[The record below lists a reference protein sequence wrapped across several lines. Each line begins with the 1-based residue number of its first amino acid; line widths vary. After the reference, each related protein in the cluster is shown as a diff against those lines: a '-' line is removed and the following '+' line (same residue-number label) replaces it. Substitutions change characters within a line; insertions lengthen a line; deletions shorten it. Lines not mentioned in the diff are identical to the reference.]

1 MAFAATIAAGVG
13 GADPFAPQMPQV
25 GGPPPSKPA
34 AAKKNKK
41 YRKETPRERL
51 LRQARKP

>member
-1 MAFAATIAAGVG
+1 
-13 GADPFAPQMPQV
+13 MPQV